1 MSAPAQNAS
10 PSPARTTARASPTS
24 ENAAVRSAISC
35 ASKALRRSGR
45 ASVTRRTSPSRSTR
59 SPPMRVQLRVG
70 GMLRGALA
78 AALTPLRDAGEALDE
93 AAIGPYVDFLADGGV
108 DGLLALGTTGE
119 GFLLPREQRRRAAQL
134 YVEAAG
140 GRLQVAVHCGAQ
152 STWETVELAVHAADI
167 GADAVAV
174 MAPPYFPLDDA
185 AMLAHLAAAARAADP
200 TPFYVYEFAA
210 RSGYAVPV
218 AVLEQLREVAPNFR
232 GLKVSD
238 TPWERFAPY
247 LLDGLDV
254 FVGPESLIPQG
265 LDAGATGA
273 VSALASA
280 FPELV
285 VSAVRNPGTVDL
297 GPVRVALERFPLQAA
312 AKLVVARR
320 GVPLGPDVRRPLR
333 LLTDEEQRELEAWL
347 ESSLPAPAL

>member
-1 MSAPAQNAS
+1 
-10 PSPARTTARASPTS
+10 
-24 ENAAVRSAISC
+24 
-35 ASKALRRSGR
+35 
-45 ASVTRRTSPSRSTR
+45 
-59 SPPMRVQLRVG
+59 
-70 GMLRGALA
+70 MLRGALA

-93 AAIGPYVDFLADGGV
+93 AAIAPYVDFLAAGGV

-119 GFLLPREQRRRAAQL
+119 GFLLPLEQRRRAAQL
-134 YVEAAG
+134 FVEASA

-152 STWETVELAVHAADI
+152 STWDTVELAAHAADI

-185 AMLAHLAAAARAADP
+185 ELLAHLAAAARAAAP

-218 AVLEQLREVAPNFR
+218 SVLEQLREAAPNLI

-238 TPWERFAPY
+238 TPWERFTSY
-247 LLDGLDV
+247 LLEGLDI
-254 FVGPESLIPQG
+254 FVGPEAFIPQG
-265 LDAGATGA
+265 LAAGAAGA

-285 VSAVRNPGTVDL
+285 AAAVRQPASADL
-297 GPVRVALERFPLQAA
+297 GPVRKALERFPLQAA
-312 AKLVVARR
+312 AKVVVAKR
-320 GVPLGPDVRRPLR
+320 GVPIGPDVRRPLR
-333 LLTDEEQRELEAWL
+333 TLTADERAELEAWL
-347 ESSLPAPAL
+347 DSIVPSPSATSA